1 MARPQKDGLDYFPFD
16 VDFMKDTKVRRIAR
30 TFGCTGT
37 MAIVM
42 LFTDIYRTRGY
53 YMNWDEDT
61 CFDLSETLQCEPEL
75 AAKIVD
81 ACVLAKIFNVD
92 LFQDKAVLTSAAI
105 QLRYL
110 KINQDCKRQRTIN
123 PEFSLIELPQEAPQP
138 PAEKPKRKGR
148 KRAASDELPPNA
160 PSEAVT
166 SEGMPQRKQEETRGN
181 QNKGENS
188 TANQN
193 ELKQTTEEHS
203 TADEIA
209 RCGITAAGCLPPQSV
224 AGNRGEPAVVS
235 NGLSSASA
243 DFIFSSPSGES
254 IREEFS
260 GAYKPAGFGGGNSE
274 AALPTEALNMNDAP
288 QSSDANGFP
297 PTGTLG
303 AGNVPFSRE
312 NFPESPNTHSA
323 TCQSGGANGTLPA
336 ALLNS
341 LRGAPPHDEGT
352 YLRAVARVREVMNML
367 EVTDEKSVSAICEMC
382 RRTELGGIGGLV
394 WRILNFSYLPELKR
408 KERPAVYVLW
418 AFNHPDLFMDTYE
431 KYIRKIQRKNG
442 KL

>member
-138 PAEKPKRKGR
+138 PAEKPKRKRR

-254 IREEFS
+254 NREEFS
-260 GAYKPAGFGGGNSE
+260 GAYKPAGFGGGNSD
-274 AALPTEALNMNDAP
+274 AALPTGALNMNDDP
-288 QSSDANGFP
+288 QSSD
-297 PTGTLG
+297 
-303 AGNVPFSRE
+303 
-312 NFPESPNTHSA
+312 
-323 TCQSGGANGTLPA
+323 ANGTLPA

-341 LRGAPPHDEGT
+341 LRGASPHDEGT

>member
-148 KRAASDELPPNA
+148 KRGASDELPPNA

-260 GAYKPAGFGGGNSE
+260 GAYKPAGFGGGNSD
-274 AALPTEALNMNDAP
+274 AALPTEALNMNDDP
-288 QSSDANGFP
+288 QSGGANGFP
-297 PTGTLG
+297 PTGTLR
-303 AGNVPFSRE
+303 AGHVPFSRE
-312 NFPESPNTHSA
+312 NFPESPNMNDA
-323 TCQSGGANGTLPA
+323 PQSGGANGTLPA
-336 ALLNS
+336 VLLNS

>member
-138 PAEKPKRKGR
+138 PAEKPKRKRR

-274 AALPTEALNMNDAP
+274 AALPTEAPNMKDAP
-288 QSSDANGFP
+288 QSGGANGFP
-297 PTGTLG
+297 PTGTLR

-312 NFPESPNTHSA
+312 NFPESPNMNDA
-323 TCQSGGANGTLPA
+323 PQSSDANGTLPA

>member
-148 KRAASDELPPNA
+148 KRGASDELPPNA

-181 QNKGENS
+181 QNKVENS

-274 AALPTEALNMNDAP
+274 AALPTGALNMNDDP
-288 QSSDANGFP
+288 QSSD
-297 PTGTLG
+297 
-303 AGNVPFSRE
+303 
-312 NFPESPNTHSA
+312 
-323 TCQSGGANGTLPA
+323 ANGTLPA

-341 LRGAPPHDEGT
+341 LRGASPHDEGT

-382 RRTELGGIGGLV
+382 RRAELGGIGGLV

-431 KYIRKIQRKNG
+431 KHIRKIQRKNG

>member
-148 KRAASDELPPNA
+148 KRGASDELPPNA

-274 AALPTEALNMNDAP
+274 AALPTGALNMNDAP
-288 QSSDANGFP
+288 QSSDAI
-297 PTGTLG
+297 
-303 AGNVPFSRE
+303 
-312 NFPESPNTHSA
+312 
-323 TCQSGGANGTLPA
+323 GTLPA

-341 LRGAPPHDEGT
+341 LRGASPHDEGT

>member
-148 KRAASDELPPNA
+148 KRGASDELPPNA

-274 AALPTEALNMNDAP
+274 AALPTGALNMKDAP
-288 QSSDANGFP
+288 QSGGANGFP

-303 AGNVPFSRE
+303 AGHVPFSRE
-312 NFPESPNTHSA
+312 NFPESPNMNDA
-323 TCQSGGANGTLPA
+323 PQSSDVNGTLPA

>member
-148 KRAASDELPPNA
+148 RRGASDELPPNA

-274 AALPTEALNMNDAP
+274 AALPTGALNMKDAP
-288 QSSDANGFP
+288 QSVGANGFP

-312 NFPESPNTHSA
+312 NFPESPNMNDA
-323 TCQSGGANGTLPA
+323 PQSSDANGTLPA

>member
-148 KRAASDELPPNA
+148 KRGASDELPPNA

-166 SEGMPQRKQEETRGN
+166 SEGIPQRKQEETRGN

-274 AALPTEALNMNDAP
+274 AALPTGALNMNDAP
-288 QSSDANGFP
+288 QSSD
-297 PTGTLG
+297 
-303 AGNVPFSRE
+303 
-312 NFPESPNTHSA
+312 
-323 TCQSGGANGTLPA
+323 ANGTLPA

>member
-148 KRAASDELPPNA
+148 KRGASDELPPNA

-274 AALPTEALNMNDAP
+274 AALPTGALNMNDDP
-288 QSSDANGFP
+288 QSGGANGFP

-312 NFPESPNTHSA
+312 NFPESPNMNGTP
-323 TCQSGGANGTLPA
+323 QSSDANGTLPA

-431 KYIRKIQRKNG
+431 KHIRKIQRKNG

>member
-148 KRAASDELPPNA
+148 KRGASGELPPNA

-274 AALPTEALNMNDAP
+274 AALPTGALNMNDDP
-288 QSSDANGFP
+288 QSGD
-297 PTGTLG
+297 
-303 AGNVPFSRE
+303 
-312 NFPESPNTHSA
+312 
-323 TCQSGGANGTLPA
+323 ANGTLPA

>member
-61 CFDLSETLQCEPEL
+61 CFDLSENLQCDPEL

-274 AALPTEALNMNDAP
+274 AALPTGALNIKDDP
-288 QSSDANGFP
+288 QSSD
-297 PTGTLG
+297 
-303 AGNVPFSRE
+303 
-312 NFPESPNTHSA
+312 
-323 TCQSGGANGTLPA
+323 ANGTLPA

-394 WRILNFSYLPELKR
+394 WRILNFSYLPVLKH

-431 KYIRKIQRKNG
+431 KHIRKIQRKNG

>member
-148 KRAASDELPPNA
+148 KRGASDELPPNA

-274 AALPTEALNMNDAP
+274 AALPTGALNMNDDP
-288 QSSDANGFP
+288 QSGGANGFP
-297 PTGTLG
+297 PTGTLR
-303 AGNVPFSRE
+303 AGHVPFSRE
-312 NFPESPNTHSA
+312 NFPESPNMNDA
-323 TCQSGGANGTLPA
+323 PQSSDANGTLPA

-341 LRGAPPHDEGT
+341 LRGASPHDEGT

>member
-274 AALPTEALNMNDAP
+274 AALPTGALNMNDDPQSGGANGFPPTGTLRAGHVPFSRENFPESPNMNDAP
-288 QSSDANGFP
+288 QSSDANG
-297 PTGTLG
+297 
-303 AGNVPFSRE
+303 A
-312 NFPESPNTHSA
+312 
-323 TCQSGGANGTLPA
+323 LPA

>member
-274 AALPTEALNMNDAP
+274 AALPTGALNMKDDP
-288 QSSDANGFP
+288 QSSD
-297 PTGTLG
+297 
-303 AGNVPFSRE
+303 
-312 NFPESPNTHSA
+312 
-323 TCQSGGANGTLPA
+323 ANGTLPA

>member
-148 KRAASDELPPNA
+148 KRGASDELPPNA

-274 AALPTEALNMNDAP
+274 AALPTGALNMKDDP

-323 TCQSGGANGTLPA
+323 TCQSSDANGTLSA

>member
-148 KRAASDELPPNA
+148 KRGASDELPPNA

-274 AALPTEALNMNDAP
+274 AALPTGALNMNDAP
-288 QSSDANGFP
+288 QSGD
-297 PTGTLG
+297 
-303 AGNVPFSRE
+303 
-312 NFPESPNTHSA
+312 
-323 TCQSGGANGTLPA
+323 ANGTLPA

>member
-61 CFDLSETLQCEPEL
+61 CFDLSETLQCDPEL

-148 KRAASDELPPNA
+148 KRGASDELPPNA

-254 IREEFS
+254 NREEFS

-274 AALPTEALNMNDAP
+274 AALPTGALNMNDDP
-288 QSSDANGFP
+288 QSSD
-297 PTGTLG
+297 
-303 AGNVPFSRE
+303 
-312 NFPESPNTHSA
+312 
-323 TCQSGGANGTLPA
+323 ANGTLPA

-418 AFNHPDLFMDTYE
+418 AFNHPELFMDTYE

>member
-148 KRAASDELPPNA
+148 KRGASDELPPNA

-181 QNKGENS
+181 KNKGENS

-274 AALPTEALNMNDAP
+274 AVLPTESPNMNDDP
-288 QSSDANGFP
+288 QSGGANGFP
-297 PTGTLG
+297 PTGTLR
-303 AGNVPFSRE
+303 AGHVPFSRE
-312 NFPESPNTHSA
+312 NFPESPNMNGA
-323 TCQSGGANGTLPA
+323 PQSGDANGTLPA

>member
-148 KRAASDELPPNA
+148 KRAASDEVPPNA

-274 AALPTEALNMNDAP
+274 AALPTGALNMNDDP
-288 QSSDANGFP
+288 QSGGANGFP
-297 PTGTLG
+297 PTGTLR
-303 AGNVPFSRE
+303 AGHVPFSRE
-312 NFPESPNTHSA
+312 NFPESPNMNGA
-323 TCQSGGANGTLPA
+323 PQSGDANGTLPA

-431 KYIRKIQRKNG
+431 KHIRKIQRKNG

>member
-123 PEFSLIELPQEAPQP
+123 SEFSLIELPQEAPQP

-148 KRAASDELPPNA
+148 KRGASDELPPNA

-274 AALPTEALNMNDAP
+274 AALPTEALNMSDAPQSGGANGFPPTGTLRAGHVPFSRENFPESLNMNDAP
-288 QSSDANGFP
+288 QSSDANG
-297 PTGTLG
+297 TL
-303 AGNVPFSRE
+303 S
-312 NFPESPNTHSA
+312 
-323 TCQSGGANGTLPA
+323 A

>member
-274 AALPTEALNMNDAP
+274 AALPTEALSMKDAP
-288 QSSDANGFP
+288 QSGGANGFP
-297 PTGTLG
+297 PTGTLR

-312 NFPESPNTHSA
+312 NFPESPNMNDA
-323 TCQSGGANGTLPA
+323 PQSSDVNGTLPA

>member
-274 AALPTEALNMNDAP
+274 AALPTGALNMNDAP
-288 QSSDANGFP
+288 QSGDANGFP

-312 NFPESPNTHSA
+312 NFPESLNMNDDP
-323 TCQSGGANGTLPA
+323 QSSDANGTLPA

>member
-148 KRAASDELPPNA
+148 KRGASDELPPNA

-274 AALPTEALNMNDAP
+274 AALPTGALNMKDAP
-288 QSSDANGFP
+288 QSVGANGFP

-303 AGNVPFSRE
+303 AGHVPFSRE
-312 NFPESPNTHSA
+312 NFPESPNMNDA
-323 TCQSGGANGTLPA
+323 PQSSDVNGTLPA

>member
-274 AALPTEALNMNDAP
+274 AALPTGAPNMKDAP
-288 QSSDANGFP
+288 QSGGANGFP

-303 AGNVPFSRE
+303 AGHVPFSRE
-312 NFPESPNTHSA
+312 NFPESPNMNDA
-323 TCQSGGANGTLPA
+323 PQSSDANGTLPA

>member
-209 RCGITAAGCLPPQSV
+209 GV
-224 AGNRGEPAVVS
+224 A
-235 NGLSSASA
+235 
-243 DFIFSSPSGES
+243 
-254 IREEFS
+254 
-260 GAYKPAGFGGGNSE
+260 
-274 AALPTEALNMNDAP
+274 
-288 QSSDANGFP
+288 
-297 PTGTLG
+297 
-303 AGNVPFSRE
+303 
-312 NFPESPNTHSA
+312 
-323 TCQSGGANGTLPA
+323 
-336 ALLNS
+336 
-341 LRGAPPHDEGT
+341 
-352 YLRAVARVREVMNML
+352 
-367 EVTDEKSVSAICEMC
+367 
-382 RRTELGGIGGLV
+382 
-394 WRILNFSYLPELKR
+394 
-408 KERPAVYVLW
+408 
-418 AFNHPDLFMDTYE
+418 
-431 KYIRKIQRKNG
+431 
-442 KL
+442 

>member
-138 PAEKPKRKGR
+138 PAEKPKRKRR
-148 KRAASDELPPNA
+148 KRGASDELPPNA

-274 AALPTEALNMNDAP
+274 AALPTGALNMKDAP
-288 QSSDANGFP
+288 QSGGANGFP

-303 AGNVPFSRE
+303 AGHVPFSRE
-312 NFPESPNTHSA
+312 NFPESPNMNDAPQSA
-323 TCQSGGANGTLPA
+323 DANGTFPA

>member
-148 KRAASDELPPNA
+148 KRGASDELPPNA

-274 AALPTEALNMNDAP
+274 AALPTGALNMNDDPQSGGANGFPPTGTLRAGHVPFSRENFPESPNMNDAP
-288 QSSDANGFP
+288 QSSDANG
-297 PTGTLG
+297 
-303 AGNVPFSRE
+303 A
-312 NFPESPNTHSA
+312 
-323 TCQSGGANGTLPA
+323 LPA

-341 LRGAPPHDEGT
+341 LRGASPHDEGT

>member
-148 KRAASDELPPNA
+148 KRGASDELPPNA

-274 AALPTEALNMNDAP
+274 AALPTEAPNMNDDP
-288 QSSDANGFP
+288 QSGD
-297 PTGTLG
+297 
-303 AGNVPFSRE
+303 
-312 NFPESPNTHSA
+312 
-323 TCQSGGANGTLPA
+323 ANGTLPP

-341 LRGAPPHDEGT
+341 LRGASPHDEGT

>member
-274 AALPTEALNMNDAP
+274 AALPTGALNMNDAP
-288 QSSDANGFP
+288 
-297 PTGTLG
+297 
-303 AGNVPFSRE
+303 
-312 NFPESPNTHSA
+312 
-323 TCQSGGANGTLPA
+323 QSGGANGTLPA

>member
-61 CFDLSETLQCEPEL
+61 CFDLSETLQCDPEL

-123 PEFSLIELPQEAPQP
+123 PELSLIELPQEAPQP

-148 KRAASDELPPNA
+148 KRAASDEVPPNA

-274 AALPTEALNMNDAP
+274 AALPTGALNMNDDP
-288 QSSDANGFP
+288 QSSD
-297 PTGTLG
+297 
-303 AGNVPFSRE
+303 
-312 NFPESPNTHSA
+312 
-323 TCQSGGANGTLPA
+323 ANGTLPA

-418 AFNHPDLFMDTYE
+418 AFNHPELFMDTYE

>member
-61 CFDLSETLQCEPEL
+61 CFDLSENLQCEPEL

-148 KRAASDELPPNA
+148 KRGASDELPPNA
-160 PSEAVT
+160 PSVAVT
-166 SEGMPQRKQEETRGN
+166 SEGIPQRKQEETRGN

-260 GAYKPAGFGGGNSE
+260 GAYKPAGFGGGNSD
-274 AALPTEALNMNDAP
+274 AALPTGALNMNDDP
-288 QSSDANGFP
+288 
-297 PTGTLG
+297 
-303 AGNVPFSRE
+303 
-312 NFPESPNTHSA
+312 
-323 TCQSGGANGTLPA
+323 QSGGANGTLPA

>member
-148 KRAASDELPPNA
+148 KRGASDELPPNA

-274 AALPTEALNMNDAP
+274 AALPTGALNMNDAP
-288 QSSDANGFP
+288 QSGGEKGFP
-297 PTGTLG
+297 PTETLR

-312 NFPESPNTHSA
+312 NSPESPNMNGTP
-323 TCQSGGANGTLPA
+323 QSGDANGTLPA

-341 LRGAPPHDEGT
+341 LRGASPHDEGT

>member
-148 KRAASDELPPNA
+148 KRGASDELPPNA

-274 AALPTEALNMNDAP
+274 AALPTGALNMNDDP
-288 QSSDANGFP
+288 QSGGANGFP

-303 AGNVPFSRE
+303 AGHVPFSRE
-312 NFPESPNTHSA
+312 NFPESPNMNDA
-323 TCQSGGANGTLPA
+323 PQSSDANGTLPA

>member
-148 KRAASDELPPNA
+148 KRGASDELPPNA

-274 AALPTEALNMNDAP
+274 AALPTGALNMNDDP
-288 QSSDANGFP
+288 QSGGANGFP
-297 PTGTLG
+297 PTGTLR

-312 NFPESPNTHSA
+312 NFPESPNMNDA
-323 TCQSGGANGTLPA
+323 PQSSDANGALPA

>member
-148 KRAASDELPPNA
+148 KRGASDELPPNA

-209 RCGITAAGCLPPQSV
+209 RCGITATGCLPPQSV

-274 AALPTEALNMNDAP
+274 AVLPTEALNMNDDP
-288 QSSDANGFP
+288 QSGD
-297 PTGTLG
+297 
-303 AGNVPFSRE
+303 
-312 NFPESPNTHSA
+312 
-323 TCQSGGANGTLPA
+323 ANGTLPA

>member
-148 KRAASDELPPNA
+148 RRGASDEVPPNA
-160 PSEAVT
+160 PSVAVT

-209 RCGITAAGCLPPQSV
+209 RCGITATGCLPPQSV

-274 AALPTEALNMNDAP
+274 AALPTGALNMNDDP
-288 QSSDANGFP
+288 QSSD
-297 PTGTLG
+297 
-303 AGNVPFSRE
+303 
-312 NFPESPNTHSA
+312 
-323 TCQSGGANGTLPA
+323 ANGTLPA